1 MNKTLAVILICL
13 FSLSVAVAAK
23 DNFHTTSRK
32 VQPIKN
38 GKLSALYVVKET
50 DHVAQCMESAA
61 SSRSDVKRCFS
72 ATNSTVYDPCF
83 NYLQG
88 QLICLNSP
96 WDQNATVVQLNQP
109 MPNAVPTTTSVVKK
123 INPWAMELK
132 SGERCVALTGATS
145 GVKGERINYGCTTTV
160 SLLGDPYR
168 LKQNVWAIK
177 RYDSQTQEVSEA
189 LIAEMFY

>member
-23 DNFHTTSRK
+23 DNFHTISRN
-32 VQPIKN
+32 VQPVRH
-38 GKLSALYVVKET
+38 GKLSTSYVVKQT
-50 DHVAQCMESAA
+50 DRVAQCVESAA
-61 SSRSDVKRCFS
+61 SQRADVKRCFS

-109 MPNAVPTTTSVVKK
+109 MPNNAPATTTVVKT

-132 SGERCVALTGATS
+132 SGERCVALTGATT
-145 GVKGERINYGCTTTV
+145 GVKGERINYGCTPTV
-160 SLLGDPYR
+160 SLLGNPYR

-177 RYDSQTQEVSEA
+177 RYDSQTQQVSEA